1 MLPNLNPD
9 MALAARLFDA
19 LREATRDGEGV
30 TREAYGRGERIAHQ
44 LVREAAEELGLECRN
59 DVAGNLYM
67 TLPGTDRA
75 AKRVIMGS
83 HLDSVREGGN
93 FDGAAGVLAG
103 LAAVAGMKRAGF
115 QPARDMTVMA
125 IRAEEAGNGS
135 QLPIPA
141 ARPRLG
147 CWRLKSF
154 K

>member
-44 LVREAAEELGLECRN
+44 LVRDAAEELGLECRN

-67 TLPGTDRA
+67 TLPGADRA
-75 AKRVIMGS
+75 AKRIIMGS

-93 FDGAAGVLAG
+93 FDGAAHIYNIINKAVGVKGVGACFDIIINETECAG
-103 LAAVAGMKRAGF
+103 L
-115 QPARDMTVMA
+115 
-125 IRAEEAGNGS
+125 
-135 QLPIPA
+135 
-141 ARPRLG
+141 
-147 CWRLKSF
+147 
-154 K
+154 